1 MPTRGRPTQKSKVR
15 QLLGRLVTVI
25 EREGALALAR
35 RKLLQLRGLIAER
48 SKLWRFA
55 RRSWQSDDRPVF
67 LFISH
72 RCGGGTERHVGDLE
86 KGLRAE
92 GVRPVVV
99 RPGRRG
105 KLLWEERGDRARTL
119 WCRESSTERESIAKL
134 LGELSP
140 VHAHVHHTLGL
151 PDVLFDLLVE
161 RGISYDW
168 TIHDYHSI
176 CPRINLIG
184 SDGRYCGEPDAAGC
198 DRCLARLGDDQGRA
212 GHRNRSQPGAR
223 EAQTGWREPGESL
236 RRVPMSHAGSSV
248 TFLDRIVTLR
258 PHPDSLPRLEGLAVP
273 LRAGESVRVAVI
285 GTLTTVKGSERLLA
299 CARDAR
305 LRGLPLEFHL
315 IGATDRDA
323 LLARQ
328 GNVHVTG
335 RYRETEV
342 YDRLKAV
349 RCHLAFLPS
358 ECPESYM
365 YTLSIA
371 MAARLF
377 VVCFDLGAQAVRVKD
392 WGWGKAIPIELGA
405 AAIND
410 ALIDAAKSLSAS
422 SSPPEAPQAA
432 QYPDV
437 LASYYDFTAGERD
450 RIAGRDSRHAHSM
463 GPGPH
468 VIRGRDHAHLH

>member
-1 MPTRGRPTQKSKVR
+1 MPTRGRPTQISKVR

-25 EREGALALAR
+25 EREGALALTR
-35 RKLLQLRGLIAER
+35 RKLVQLRGLFAER
-48 SKLWRFA
+48 SRLWRFG
-55 RRSWQSDDRPVF
+55 RRSWQHDNRPVF
-67 LFISH
+67 LMISH

-86 KGLRAE
+86 TGLRAE

-105 KLLWEERGDRARTL
+105 GLLWEERGDRARTH
-119 WCRESSTERESIAKL
+119 WCRESSTERESIARL
-134 LGELSP
+134 LGELGP
-140 VHAHVHHTLGL
+140 VHAHVHHSMGL
-151 PDVLFDLLVE
+151 PEVLFDLLVE
-161 RGISYDW
+161 RMIPYDW
-168 TIHDYHSI
+168 TIHDDHSI

-184 SDGRYCGEPDAAGC
+184 SDGRYCGEPDTAAC

-212 GHRNRSQPGAR
+212 VSESIAAWRRRSANRLASA
-223 EAQTGWREPGESL
+223 
-236 RRVPMSHAGSSV
+236 RRVFAPSPDVARRLERY
-248 TFLDRIVTLR
+248 FPRRIVTLR
-258 PHPDSLPRLEGLAVP
+258 PHPDSIPRLESLAAP
-273 LRAGESVRVAVI
+273 LKAGEAVRVAVI
-285 GTLTTVKGSERLLA
+285 GTLTKVKGSERLLA
-299 CARDAR
+299 CANDAR
-305 LRGLPLEFHL
+305 LRGLPLEFHV

-328 GNVHVTG
+328 RNVHVTG
-335 RYRETEV
+335 RYRESDV
-342 YDRLKAV
+342 YDRLKAR

-377 VVCFDLGAQAVRVKD
+377 VVCFDLGAQALRVRA
-392 WGWGKAIPIELGA
+392 WGWGNAIPIELGP

-410 ALIDAAKSLSAS
+410 ELIRAAKSLSAANN
-422 SSPPEAPQAA
+422 PPEAPDSS
-432 QYPDV
+432 QYPDL

-463 GPGPH
+463 RSSPH